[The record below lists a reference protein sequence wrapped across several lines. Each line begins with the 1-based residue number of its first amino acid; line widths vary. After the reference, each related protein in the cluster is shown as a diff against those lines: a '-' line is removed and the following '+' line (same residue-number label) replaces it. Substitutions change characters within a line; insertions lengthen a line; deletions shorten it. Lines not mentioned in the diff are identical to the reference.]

1 VASFHRRH
9 PSLHPPPPSSLAFQK
24 KHSDITITVHGEV
37 KGDERTFHL
46 HKFPLISKS
55 VYFDDNIPD
64 SGLNAPP
71 SGPVEMVVVDFP
83 GGPAAFE
90 FVAKYCYGID
100 IELTV
105 DNIAFVY
112 CACRVLR
119 VPDLEKSTEAFMA
132 EVVLRDPAK
141 AAVVLKAGTS
151 SCASSQ
157 EGGAAAGALA
167 AAGRGGWPAG
177 RQREG

>member
-1 VASFHRRH
+1 MIPFNV
-9 PSLHPPPPSSLAFQK
+9 K
-24 KHSDITITVHGEV
+24 KHSDITITVVGEIP
-37 KGDERTFHL
+37 GDERTFHL

-55 VYFDDNIPD
+55 IYFDEHIPD
-64 SGLNAPP
+64 SAAGAAP
-71 SGPVEMVVVDFP
+71 GTVEMVVKDFP

-90 FVAKYCYGID
+90 IVAKYCYGID

-119 VPDLEKSTEAFMA
+119 VPDLEKSTEAFMT

-141 AAVVLKAGTS
+141 AAVVLKAGTTIS
-151 SCASSQ
+151 
-157 EGGAAAGALA
+157 E
-167 AAGRGGWPAG
+167 
-177 RQREG
+177 